1 MFFTSGRILACFIF
15 LWTRADAWS
24 NCWLWGRFGFLH
36 WYIRLESRTVSIFL
50 NFCTFLIGPAVLSGV
65 RTVWETLWRHF
76 GFPKFLHFPNIDKYS
91 LAHET
96 IVRWGNPPSRG
107 RKIKRVYVQSYNPGV
122 LRRGFLRLFV
132 ALAIK
137 EFEQRR
143 PKLTSRKRR
152 RINSQTHMYLFMKE
166 SWVVLRLV
174 WFREKP
180 LT

>member
-96 IVRWGNPPSRG
+96 I
-107 RKIKRVYVQSYNPGV
+107 
-122 LRRGFLRLFV
+122 
-132 ALAIK
+132 
-137 EFEQRR
+137 
-143 PKLTSRKRR
+143 
-152 RINSQTHMYLFMKE
+152 INLKC
-166 SWVVLRLV
+166 VVLCWLHKGPRKSQLHRQKL
-174 WFREKP
+174 FRVFLFSKI
-180 LT
+180 LACFIFLCARGDAWSNCSLWDRFGFRHDRSLFSAF